1 MVNSKTGGGSGADG
15 DAVAGGR
22 SSGIEQ
28 SSSTSSSVFTS
39 IIAPIILAVLIALV
53 LILLIVLGCCW
64 WQGCF
69 RYLKNNSKIK
79 INFMF

>member
-1 MVNSKTGGGSGADG
+1 M
-15 DAVAGGR
+15 
-22 SSGIEQ
+22 
-28 SSSTSSSVFTS
+28 FTS

-69 RYLKNNSKIK
+69 RYFKIK
-79 INFMF
+79 K

>member
-1 MVNSKTGGGSGADG
+1 M
-15 DAVAGGR
+15 
-22 SSGIEQ
+22 
-28 SSSTSSSVFTS
+28 FTS

-69 RYLKNNSKIK
+69 RYLNILKNLLIK